1 MELVVNEL
9 ETKYGDRVA
18 FASIDARSQ
27 LGEDA
32 YNFYAL
38 RGHPIVAILDEEGKL
53 IAQVWGERP
62 IDEIEGPLQEAL
74 RNKTRS
80 TGSQGVGN

>member
-9 ETKYGDRVA
+9 ETEYGDRVA
-18 FASIDARSQ
+18 FQRVDARSQ

-38 RGHPIVAILDEEGKL
+38 RGHPIVAILDEEGRL
-53 IAQVWGERP
+53 IVQIWGERP
-62 IDEIEGPLQEAL
+62 IQEIETPLLAAL
-74 RNKTRS
+74 GDS
-80 TGSQGVGN
+80 